1 MPRPG
6 YDIYAPTM
14 MVTMTL
20 AGGGPARVGQLAVAA
35 QLALKLEQQ
44 QQQLSV
50 LPRPSL
56 GPPNSQNNQ
65 KVPPFWSNI

>member
-1 MPRPG
+1 
-6 YDIYAPTM
+6 M
-14 MVTMTL
+14 MMTIGGDG
-20 AGGGPARVGQLAVAA
+20 GGGPAWEAA
-35 QLALKLEQQ
+35 CIGGAARSRAEAKQPQQ
-44 QQQLSV
+44 TLSV